1 MNGAGEKNAQTKL
14 WDSKQ
19 LSAEE
24 NNKVLL
30 LTESSESKSSG
41 ITPTTIYPH
50 NGSIKEED
58 EGDDPFDLSPGLEKF
73 FAKPAM
79 DYVVDFYDA
88 FSNIDDGGVAIMM
101 EYMDGGTCFPCFIN
115 TIPIRASTPK

>member
-14 WDSKQ
+14 SDAK
-19 LSAEE
+19 LSTNE
-24 NNKVLL
+24 NNKALL
-30 LTESSESKSSG
+30 LTEASEFKSNG
-41 ITPTTIYPH
+41 PTPTTTH
-50 NGSIKEED
+50 LNGSIKEED
-58 EGDDPFDLSPGLEKF
+58 EVDDPFDLSPGLEKF

-101 EYMDGGTCFPCFIN
+101 EYMDGGKWLFSSNEYGLI
-115 TIPIRASTPK
+115 